1 MTSHQLE
8 YPLHVCIKPSPA
20 LVWWQIS
27 SEAAPEVTKYEH
39 KRSSG
44 HLDSHRCKQIC
55 VTSVH
60 SCSNYQIL
68 IIAHSLIYREEMIQ
82 LKMYQTIMRGTQIR
96 QKAYVSYYKYLLVK
110 CIKIKYWHEKM
121 YLIKKQVIHYL

>member
-8 YPLHVCIKPSPA
+8 YPPHTCIKTSPA

-27 SEAAPEVTKYEH
+27 SEAAPEVTEYED

-44 HLDSHRCKQIC
+44 HLDRHRCKQIC

-60 SCSNYQIL
+60 SCLNYQIL
-68 IIAHSLIYREEMIQ
+68 IIAHSLIYREEIIQ
-82 LKMYQTIMRGTQIR
+82 LKIYQTTMRDGHKYFRKHMFHIISTCLLN
-96 QKAYVSYYKYLLVK
+96 VSK
-110 CIKIKYWHEKM
+110 
-121 YLIKKQVIHYL
+121 